1 MLKKLIKINVITIHL
16 RFLNISIPFLL
27 LGSQLSTYSV
37 NCTVSTFKF
46 GGGRILL
53 SAECIIQN
61 MSILVTQS
69 VYIYSYWADYDSPS
83 SEMSVSVCLLGVI
96 CYSQCI
102 KSVIF

>member
-53 SAECIIQN
+53 SAEYLKPMI
-61 MSILVTQS
+61 V
-69 VYIYSYWADYDSPS
+69 PS